1 VTRRRAAVLALLLF
15 TAAASR
21 VARAQS
27 AADAL
32 AQGIRAYQNL
42 EYDSA
47 TTLLRGALG
56 RPGAAGLADS
66 DRVRAFVYLGAT
78 ELFREHRDTA
88 RAAFRELVLLDPRY
102 RPSQLIFPPE
112 VSSLFEEV
120 RLGTKAVAAVVPAV
134 TEIAGGGDRL
144 VVRLYATSYHEL
156 AVLVASG
163 SGAPPRRLYTGAI
176 GDSLEV
182 LWDGRDSTG
191 LPVYSGD
198 YVLRATSRG
207 PAGVA
212 TVVEVPLQ
220 IRRLERDTLPLPP
233 PPADSLLRPERT
245 AGGQSLRSLLTG
257 LAAAA
262 AVVAL
267 PPLVTG
273 EANASNARYG
283 VAAAIG
289 VSGLLGFRM
298 QLRPRRIPENIAA
311 NQALRLMWERQTE
324 AVHAE
329 NVARLRTPRLLI
341 RAGPSRAVSTP

>member
-1 VTRRRAAVLALLLF
+1 MTSRILAALAVVFLACA
-15 TAAASR
+15 TPR
-21 VARAQS
+21 VAQAQT

-32 AQGIRAYQNL
+32 AQGIRAYQSL

-47 TTLLRGALG
+47 GALLRGALAL
-56 RPGAAGLADS
+56 PGAAGLADS
-66 DRVRAFVYLGAT
+66 DRVRALVYLGAT

-88 RAAFRELVLLDPRY
+88 TAAFRELMLLDPRY

-120 RLGTKAVAAVVPAV
+120 RLGTKAVAVVVPAV
-134 TEIAGGGDRL
+134 TEIAADGDRL
-144 VVRLYATSYHEL
+144 VVRLYATSYHQMT
-156 AVLVASG
+156 VVVTGG
-163 SGAPPRRLYTGAI
+163 SGVPPRTLYTGAI

-182 LWDGRDSTG
+182 LWDGRDSTR

-207 PAGVA
+207 PEGGGM
-212 TVVEVPLQ
+212 VVDVPLE

-233 PPADSLLRPERT
+233 RPADSLLRPERT
-245 AGGQSLRSLLTG
+245 AGVRSPRSLLTG

-267 PPLVTG
+267 PPLVAGGAQT
-273 EANASNARYG
+273 SSARYG

-298 QLRPRRIPENIAA
+298 QQRPRPIPENIAA
-311 NQALRLMWERQTE
+311 NQTLRRAWERQAE
-324 AVHAE
+324 ATHAE
-329 NVARLRTPRLLI
+329 NVARQRNPRLLI
-341 RAGPSRAVSTP
+341 RAGPPRTGNAP